1 MKIKKELFIFLAFIF
16 LAGSVLI
23 NAQDARQQVVT
34 GMVNKLQQKVLLTAD
49 QKSQI
54 ISIIS
59 SDDSENLSNSRA
71 RIEGLLDERQKAK
84 YDIIKED
91 WWRTLNR
98 ELNAK

>member
-1 MKIKKELFIFLAFIF
+1 MKIRKELFVFLAVIF
-16 LAGSVLI
+16 LAGSVLV
-23 NAQDARQQVVT
+23 NAQDARQQAIS

-54 ISIIS
+54 INIIN

-84 YDIIKED
+84 YNIIKDD
-91 WWRTLNR
+91 WWRSLNR

>member
-1 MKIKKELFIFLAFIF
+1 MKIRKELFVFLAIIF
-16 LAGSVLI
+16 LAGTVLV
-23 NAQDARQQVVT
+23 NAQDARQQAIS
-34 GMVNKLQQKVLLTAD
+34 GMVSKLQQKVLLTAD

-54 ISIIS
+54 INIIN

-84 YDIIKED
+84 YNIIKDD
-91 WWRTLNR
+91 WWRSLNR